1 MRNWEP
7 KDPPRTP
14 APQPVEPDAAGAE
27 GGLWEHYGPAVLA
40 VILVVVTAGVCGSI
54 VTFR

>member
-7 KDPPRTP
+7 KEPSRRPTS
-14 APQPVEPDAAGAE
+14 VEPDSAGAE

-40 VILVVVTAGVCGSI
+40 VILIVVTAGVCGSI
-54 VTFR
+54 LTLR